1 MDKLQKRTFIAL
13 LVIGAVY
20 FVIFA
25 FPNIKGSADHNMLA
39 VFAPDEF
46 AQYPHVI
53 RMLTPGKTLAETAFN
68 IIVYR
73 HFYYGYPFYLI
84 SAITLLP
91 LRLFHTVQD
100 APLVMLTLRQLISV
114 LPMIAAILIFVYLQ
128 TRFRLFWT
136 SLVLFL
142 LLLSVPAVV
151 HNDLWWHP
159 DSLTI
164 LFIALTFF
172 FLDRDDLSFRK
183 FFWLAAMAT
192 GLAVGTKLI
201 GLFFFI
207 TIPTYIA
214 WGFFTKRINLRRA
227 LIVAGLFVLIMVV
240 TVVAT
245 NPLLLVP
252 EGRARI
258 LATQRQQQAAMSFGW
273 SVAYTKGPAAWFPMI
288 QEYYGQWFFVGLAFI
303 AAILGAIKSPRRLLY
318 VLILTWSVPYA
329 LYVLFVIVIKPSHF
343 LLPITLPLFSC
354 LAYIMPFDGV
364 QAGRGLAVR
373 WLSWGA
379 VALIALQF
387 AGNLSFDYSQYTEE
401 LYREETSESLK
412 FYAELERQN
421 LSCLPAGEHPLIYR
435 DVRAYVPVSDRWQVE
450 MKWGL
455 VDYEYIQELKPD
467 VVVLQQQRIKDYT
480 LEENVENAADAAQ
493 MERTYRFYNDASQGT
508 LEGYRLLL
516 ADNFGIAFARQ
527 DRYDLFQCGK

>member
-1 MDKLQKRTFIAL
+1 MDRIQKRTLITL
-13 LVIGAVY
+13 LAIGAVY
-20 FVIFA
+20 FVLFI
-25 FPNIKGSADHNMLA
+25 FPNVKGSADQNMLS

-91 LRLFHTVQD
+91 LRLLHALQNT
-100 APLVMLTLRQLISV
+100 PMVMLTLRQLISV
-114 LPMIAAILIFVYLQ
+114 LPMIAAIMVLVFVQ

-142 LLLSVPAVV
+142 LLLSVPALV
-151 HNDLWWHP
+151 HNDMWWHP

-164 LFIALTFF
+164 LFIALTFL
-172 FLDRDDLSFRK
+172 FLDLDDLSFGK
-183 FFWLAAMAT
+183 FFWLAAIAT
-192 GLAVGTKLI
+192 GLAVGTKVI

-207 TIPTYIA
+207 AIPTYIA

-227 LIVAGLFVLIMVV
+227 LVVAVLFVAVMVA
-240 TVVAT
+240 TVVVT

-258 LATQRQQQAAMSFGW
+258 LATQQQQRAAMSFGW
-273 SVAYTKGPAAWFPMI
+273 SVAYAKGPLAWFPVI
-288 QEYYGQWFFVGLAFI
+288 KEYYGQWFFIGLAFV
-303 AAILGAIKSPRRLLY
+303 AAILGAVKSSRRLLY
-318 VLILTWSVPYA
+318 VLILTWSVPYF

-354 LAYIMPFDGV
+354 LAFIMPFDGV
-364 QAGRGLAVR
+364 QAGRSLPAR

-379 VALIALQF
+379 MALIAIQF
-387 AGNLSFDYSQYTEE
+387 ISNAVFGYSQYTEE
-401 LYREETSESLK
+401 LFREQTSDSLK
-412 FYAELERQN
+412 FYAALERDN
-421 LSCLPAGEHPLIYR
+421 LACLPASRHPLIYR
-435 DVRAYVPVSDRWQVE
+435 DVRAYVPVSDRWDVD

-455 VDYEYIQELKPD
+455 VDYDYIEQLNPD

-480 LEENVENAADAAQ
+480 LAENVENAADPAQ
-493 MERTYRFYNDASQGT
+493 MDRTYRFYNDASQGK

-516 ADNFGIAFARQ
+516 EDDFGIAFARQ
-527 DRYDLFQCGK
+527 DRYDLFQCNK

>member
-1 MDKLQKRTFIAL
+1 MDKIQKRTFITL

-100 APLVMLTLRQLISV
+100 TPLVMLTLRQIISV

-151 HNDLWWHP
+151 HNDMWWHP

-172 FLDRDDLSFRK
+172 FLDRDDLSFGK

-227 LIVAGLFVLIMVV
+227 LVVAGLFVLIMVV

-258 LATQRQQQAAMSFGW
+258 FATQQRAAGCHVLRLVSGLHQRSCRLVPDYYGVLRSMVFHRAGFHRCHSRGNQ
-273 SVAYTKGPAAWFPMI
+273 VIPAATLRADPHL
-288 QEYYGQWFFVGLAFI
+288 VGALRAVCLVRDCHQAFAFSPADHLA
-303 AAILGAIKSPRRLLY
+303 
-318 VLILTWSVPYA
+318 
-329 LYVLFVIVIKPSHF
+329 VI
-343 LLPITLPLFSC
+343 LLPGISSC
-354 LAYIMPFDGV
+354 LLMACKL
-364 QAGRGLAVR
+364 AGACWR
-373 WLSWGA
+373 
-379 VALIALQF
+379 
-387 AGNLSFDYSQYTEE
+387 AGCPGEPWRSLPSSSSATFRSACSQYTEE
-401 LYREETSESLK
+401 LFREETSESLK

-421 LSCLPAGEHPLIYR
+421 LSCLPAAEHPVIYR

-455 VDYEYIQELKPD
+455 VDYEYIQELNPD

-480 LEENVENAADAAQ
+480 LAENIEECRRCSPDGSHLPVLQ
-493 MERTYRFYNDASQGT
+493 
-508 LEGYRLLL
+508 
-516 ADNFGIAFARQ
+516 
-527 DRYDLFQCGK
+527 